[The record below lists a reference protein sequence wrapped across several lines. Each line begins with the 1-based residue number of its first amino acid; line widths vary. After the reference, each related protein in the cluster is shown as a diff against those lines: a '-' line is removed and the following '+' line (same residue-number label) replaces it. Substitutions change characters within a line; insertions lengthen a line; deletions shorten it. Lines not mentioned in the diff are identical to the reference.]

1 MMLFLSPKDESSEFY
16 IVVFTFIFF
25 PVFVGFIWLNT
36 IISREIWKRRDAPGQ
51 GNQSLPKSTS
61 TERRKADDGGDD
73 SKDSSA
79 LEMKNTDDTNTNMT
93 SSSSNRA
100 KGELAKKSPPTSTSI
115 PSSQVHTE
123 RQRRQMRMFKVILI
137 LMTVFISCRLP
148 NWIFLFYKLKYNV
161 SSSLNWILLYTFAA
175 MGLLNCML
183 NPFLYTF
190 LNETIRV
197 TSNITDEFQRFI
209 NIFCHRR
216 RNNVETNNQQ
226 MFVNNNIRR
235 NDDGGIYLGS

>member
-1 MMLFLSPKDESSEFY
+1 
-16 IVVFTFIFF
+16 VFTFIFF

-51 GNQSLPKSTS
+51 SNQRLPKSTTTS
-61 TERRKADDGGDD
+61 RRKTDDD

-79 LEMKNTDDTNTNMT
+79 LEMKNTDDTNTNM
-93 SSSSNRA
+93 SSLSNRA
-100 KGELAKKSPPTSTSI
+100 KGELAKKSPTNISI
-115 PSSQVHTE
+115 PSSQVHSE

-137 LMTVFISCRLP
+137 LMTVFICCRLP
-148 NWIFLFYKLKYNV
+148 NWIFLFYKLKHNV
-161 SSSLNWILLYTFAA
+161 SSTLNWILLYTFAS

-190 LNETIRV
+190 LNETIRI
-197 TSNITDEFQRFI
+197 TSYITEEFQRFI

-216 RNNVETNNQQ
+216 RNNDSPQNTNNQQ
-226 MFVNNNIRR
+226 MFANNFRR
-235 NDDGGIYLGS
+235 NSDGGIYLGV

>member
-1 MMLFLSPKDESSEFY
+1 
-16 IVVFTFIFF
+16 VFTFIFF

-51 GNQSLPKSTS
+51 GNQSLPKSTA
-61 TERRKADDGGDD
+61 TRKADDD
-73 SKDSSA
+73 SKDSTA
-79 LEMKNTDDTNTNMT
+79 LEMKNTDDTNTNM
-93 SSSSNRA
+93 SSSSNRG
-100 KGELAKKSPPTSTSI
+100 KGELAKKSPTTNISI

-137 LMTVFISCRLP
+137 LMTVFICCRLP
-148 NWIFLFYKLKYNV
+148 NWIFLFYKLKHNV
-161 SSSLNWILLYTFAA
+161 SSTLNWILLYTFAA

-190 LNETIRV
+190 LNETIRI
-197 TSNITDEFQRFI
+197 TSNIAEDFQRFM

-216 RNNVETNNQQ
+216 KTSDSTQNANNQQ
-226 MFVNNNIRR
+226 IFTNNIRR
-235 NDDGGIYLGS
+235 NSDGGIYLGS